1 MGYFNSHSS
10 FGFSRSYRKANIINL
25 LKQKSRRQT
34 KFMGSNII
42 PPRPPRGSFEW
53 WVETIGFILVLPLWL
68 PFIIIDYIFGI
79 TKKETDKRK
88 MK

>member
-1 MGYFNSHSS
+1 
-10 FGFSRSYRKANIINL
+10 
-25 LKQKSRRQT
+25 
-34 KFMGSNII
+34 MGSNII
-42 PPRPPRGSFEW
+42 PPRPKKGSLGW
-53 WVETIGFILVLPLWL
+53 WIETIGFILVLPLWL